1 MNPDGPDPNSVA
13 GRFWLRADDVARDAL
28 DAVERGKLISVPGTH
43 WRVASGLVNGLPH
56 QLVRALTT
64 RFDASS

>member
-1 MNPDGPDPNSVA
+1 MNPDGPSRESLQ
-13 GRFWLRADDVARDAL
+13 GRFWLEADHVARAAV
-28 DAVERGKLISVPGTH
+28 DAVERGKLMCVPGAH
-43 WRVASGLVNGLPH
+43 WWAVNGLVNAMPH